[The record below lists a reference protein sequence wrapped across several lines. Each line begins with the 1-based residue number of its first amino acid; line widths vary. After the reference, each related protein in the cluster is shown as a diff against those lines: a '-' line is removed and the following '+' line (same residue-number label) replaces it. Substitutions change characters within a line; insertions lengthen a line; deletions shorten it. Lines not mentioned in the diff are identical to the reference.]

1 MGAQTIH
8 SDLIRG
14 HIDTMILR
22 VLLDGDSYGY
32 EIIKTLFLRS
42 GQRYELKEPS
52 LYTSLRRLEKQ
63 GYIES
68 YWGNESQGGRRKYYH
83 MTNPGRAAYH
93 TAIQEWVQ
101 ARDLIDLMLLGGTD
115 DDRSGMFRGGSVPRL
130 PERPWG
136 WGFEGGDFEQH
147 AGQAGGFDG
156 PRLQ

>member
-1 MGAQTIH
+1 MSTRFFLTYYLDTHSNVCYVVPEVKHMGAQTIH

-83 MTNPGRAAYH
+83 MTNPGKAAYH

-115 DDRSGMFRGGSVPRL
+115 DD
-130 PERPWG
+130 
-136 WGFEGGDFEQH
+136 
-147 AGQAGGFDG
+147 
-156 PRLQ
+156 